1 MKTCI
6 KVLMI
11 LALILMTGCGDGSGE
26 DKLPKLPTSNVVA
39 TDGKVDVD
47 VYLDATVSMQGFTT
61 LAAGNVYRALPDLLD
76 ELGNSMGTVKFYS
89 FGAKIQPLEGRDYRR
104 FTTPAPYVETI
115 TAIANVVD
123 AADTSHL
130 SIVVTDLFES
140 DADWSN
146 VVNKIRDKFFKNDLA
161 LGVIG
166 IKNSFSGK
174 IFDVGLNAVAF
185 DYDSYDYDYRF
196 RPFYLL
202 LMGKESDVRDFMEK
216 FKERQTLPNATE
228 YLLLVK
234 NLSALSNK
242 LAEQEIL
249 EMDNLFREDKFKV
262 TDEGVRELGI
272 KSLSDPATLRV
283 QFKREVPL
291 GACPFTP
298 ELIGNVKIFTP
309 AQNDWQPSAE
319 KEFSVKVA
327 SPTDEE
333 QSPPED
339 VELYAELKPVEE
351 TDDVFTLKLIFVPD
365 RVLNREEINLMNVSV
380 SPTSKSY
387 KLPDWVAKW
396 SMPNVDVAPNEF
408 DGSKTINLTRVLGS
422 LKDSLYSTESPNL
435 INLHFVLYER

>member
-1 MKTCI
+1 M
-6 KVLMI
+6 LMV
-11 LALILMTGCGDGSGE
+11 E
-26 DKLPKLPTSNVVA
+26 P
-39 TDGKVDVD
+39 GKVPYETEVEGGYKEIQKAIGCDTFQSTYPFEDLVAVLCD
-47 VYLDATVSMQGFTT
+47 DEGKINGSKP
-61 LAAGNVYRALPDLLD
+61 NRALYDADGDMYDILFGKFMIVG
-76 ELGNSMGTVKFYS
+76 LGEEIF
-89 FGAKIQPLEGRDYRR
+89 
-104 FTTPAPYVETI
+104 
-115 TAIANVVD
+115 
-123 AADTSHL
+123 
-130 SIVVTDLFES
+130 TDLPPE
-140 DADWSN
+140 
-146 VVNKIRDKFFKNDLA
+146 L
-161 LGVIG
+161 
-166 IKNSFSGK
+166 
-174 IFDVGLNAVAF
+174 
-185 DYDSYDYDYRF
+185 
-196 RPFYLL
+196 
-202 LMGKESDVRDFMEK
+202 MEK

-396 SMPNVDVAPNEF
+396 SMPNIDVAPNEF